1 MGKLWILKIIIFC
14 LLCLLVVGFF
24 YPYAKPLPK
33 GIYVDDSQQKIM
45 IDVNST
51 HSPSLFIQFPEDY
64 TCSNASIVKDSI
76 LPKGEKGV
84 VEETSVQMELWLP
97 QISLPVSA
105 NTIIRTFRNGDLF
118 ILLRFFSA
126 QTIPQPIQFTFHS
139 AVANSQDAQTWYLEY
154 TSDKRP
160 EEATVPDSEF
170 ISYPLHYGMN
180 ILPPSLHYMEF
191 TKDQLPQGSIL
202 AGASS
207 VYQKAPTEHSD
218 ISTLVRMNSQPVLQ
232 WDQKTGVSITS
243 SISLESYQ
251 TAESWFFASKS
262 SMLDFTNEETV
273 ENMRSADFTLR
284 KKITKDGIFHIANEN
299 QYVGASN
306 DRYDYYYTYAGWE
319 GRRFMNLHQKY
330 PEQSFFYDMFANT
343 VYTIAKAA
351 SKYGSWP
358 SGHASVYLWNLYHF
372 PKNFIDTRYC
382 TDAGF
387 FLLKAH
393 NDYQIPEA
401 LYTGKKFGDYLV
413 ELSQKDQKIKTKN
426 GFFFY
431 DYYHND
437 FPNTVTH
444 ASLNH
449 ILSEMNYLLELY
461 LATHDES
468 YLATAEKILAAIQD
482 TEKRWIR
489 KDATDNYKWYHDLWY
504 CVVPKADGSL
514 VFENHDYTKDL
525 TYKDLLKSQYLI
537 EKIYN
542 RKNASIE
549 NLIQHKQQFLIK
561 AGYDVDK
568 IYSDFTLNL
577 SR

>member
-1 MGKLWILKIIIFC
+1 MGKLWIPKIIIFC
-14 LLCLLVVGFF
+14 LSCLLVVGFF

-33 GIYVDDSQQKIM
+33 GIYLDDSQNKIM

-51 HSPSLFIQFPEDY
+51 QFPSLFIQFPEDY
-64 TCSNASIVKDSI
+64 ICSSASFVKDSI
-76 LPKGEKGV
+76 LPKGQKGV
-84 VEETSVQMELWLP
+84 IEETSVQMELWLP

-118 ILLRFFSA
+118 ILVRFFST
-126 QTIPQPIQFTFHS
+126 QTIPQPIQFTFNS
-139 AVANSQDAQTWYLEY
+139 AITESQSAQTWYLQY

-160 EEATVPDSEF
+160 EEATV
-170 ISYPLHYGMN
+170 

-191 TKDQLPQGSIL
+191 INDQLLQGSIL
-202 AGASS
+202 AGAPS
-207 VYQKAPTEHSD
+207 VYEKAPTEHSD
-218 ISTLVRMNSQPVLQ
+218 ISTLVRMNSQPVVQ

-251 TAESWFFASKS
+251 TAECWFFASKR

-273 ENMRSADFTLR
+273 QNMRSADFTLR
-284 KKITKDGIFHIANEN
+284 KKITKDGIFHIANEH

-306 DRYDYYYTYAGWE
+306 DRFDYYYTFAGWE

-372 PKNFIDTRYC
+372 PKNFIDTRYG

-387 FLLKAH
+387 FLLKAY

-413 ELSQKDQKIKTKN
+413 ELSQKDQKIKTEN

-431 DYYHND
+431 DYYHKD

-449 ILSEMNYLLELY
+449 ILSEMNYLLDLY
-461 LATHDES
+461 LATHDDS
-468 YLATAEKILAAIQD
+468 YLATAEKVLAAIQD

-489 KDATDNYKWYHDLWY
+489 KDATDNYRWYHDLWY
-504 CVVPKADGSL
+504 CVIPKSDGSL
-514 VFENHDYTKDL
+514 FFENHDYTKDL

-542 RKNASIE
+542 RKNSSIE
-549 NLIQHKQQFLIK
+549 NLIQHKKEFLLK
-561 AGYDVDK
+561 AGFDLDQ
-568 IYSDFTLNL
+568 IHSDFTLNQ